1 MSFVKAERDG
11 EGDIGFGKI
20 ARRSNGKVLVEY
32 FDVPMEVESPAFWI
46 SAAAVRSA
54 VLPPQTRVFVRTENE
69 GWRVARVLN
78 GEGER
83 LLLQL
88 PNSMPAL
95 VDIEQV
101 FVRWAAPI
109 TDPISFLSQK
119 ITETALFADVRSDFL
134 AAVTAQRVS
143 SQGVGALLS
152 SAIELTSYQFEVVRR
167 ILQDP
172 VQRYLLADEVGLGKT
187 IEAGIL
193 IRQYF
198 LDEPATARV
207 LVVVPPA
214 LVGQWRQELQQRF
227 FLGDLLDDFLLVV
240 AADDTASILEV
251 IGDVG
256 MLVVDEAHHLSS
268 LNAVNN
274 DGLYKILLRYAPA
287 VPRLLLLS
295 ATPALVDE
303 GGFLRMIHLLDP
315 VIFPL
320 DDLDGFR
327 RRIKARQEVAETVAA
342 LRPENMLILDEYL
355 DRLLSAFPEDELLSA
370 NVQALQKILAG
381 FPDQADE
388 EFLRSLADLRIYL
401 SETYRLHRR
410 IMRNRRSSVPSWI
423 TPDRAGVVIWDYSC
437 KATAYFGTTVEA
449 LRLLAGNGAGSTD
462 AELARLLFD
471 AAINP
476 NLPDS
481 VEGLLRYAASTY
493 PEFGDA
499 LNELARAAEGVQC
512 HGARL
517 TRLVDGLEIMLK
529 ERCDLIVFCRENE
542 VADVVFARLKEEFGK
557 QVVRHIPA
565 FDEESGVVEW
575 QRFLDD
581 AACRILVCDRS
592 AEEGLNL
599 HGGLKVIVNY
609 DLPASPNTI
618 EQRLGR
624 VDRFGAGD
632 DVRSVVLAC
641 VDAPIEHTW
650 IACLDSGFGVFSQST
665 ASLQYLI
672 DSMLRELP
680 TGWLHQSLS
689 YIVTLTAGLHG
700 EDGLVK
706 REMLRI
712 DQQDRLDSLDDEG
725 DDEAFEALEIAD
737 EDWRT
742 FGEVV
747 DRLAF
752 ESLRFRKRPLPVAM
766 KLVPGDKLFRVEYA
780 YNTSQDTLI
789 TLGEFLTYFQRELD
803 PRAPGG
809 SSRSPMSYPYSYR
822 RNTVLT
828 AESKRQDTRPLRYG
842 SCMIDALSK
851 FVDHDDRGRAF
862 ATWRYRP
869 NAQPV
874 NESGVDLYFRF
885 DFLIEASISAAEIIF
900 EEADHVHAAVGAR
913 AIRRVADGL
922 MAPRFVR
929 VWLDDQL
936 RLVVQA
942 PDEFLET
949 YTNRAIDQDGG
960 RDFNLNPIRWTVL
973 QDRGLEPAN
982 WAELCQKAREVAE
995 TQMVQQAGYREHITA
1010 SQKRMDQMHAL
1021 KQAQFEARIAR
1032 LSGDARSVEQAELA
1046 LQYEVDNALMQGIE
1060 APDIRLDSVGAIFLS
1075 NREPFSASDQYV

>member
-1 MSFVKAERDG
+1 MGFVRAVRGSEASRG
-11 EGDIGFGKI
+11 IGKI
-20 ARRSNGKVLVEY
+20 VSRSKGKVLIEY
-32 FDVPMEVESPAFWI
+32 FDVPLQAKPPAFWVPI
-46 SAAAVRSA
+46 ADVKSA
-54 VLPPQTRVFVRTENE
+54 VLPPQTRVFVHTENE

-78 GEGER
+78 GEDER

-95 VDIEQV
+95 VDASQV
-101 FVRWAAPI
+101 FVRWSAPI
-109 TDPISFLSQK
+109 SDPISFLSQK
-119 ITETALFADVRSDFL
+119 ITETPLFADARSDFL

-152 SAIELTSYQFEVVRR
+152 SAIELTAYQFEVVRR

-214 LVGQWRQELQQRF
+214 LVGQWRQELEQRF

-240 AADDTASILEV
+240 AADDADSILDV
-251 IGDVG
+251 IGNVG

-268 LNAVNN
+268 LGAGGNG
-274 DGLYKILLRYAPA
+274 GLYEILLRYAHA

-320 DDLDGFR
+320 DDIDGFR
-327 RRIKARQEVAETVAA
+327 RRIKARQDVAETVAA

-355 DRLLSAFPEDELLSA
+355 DRLLAAFPDDGLLDI

-388 EFLRSLADLRIYL
+388 EFLQSLASLRTYL

-410 IMRNRRSSVPSWI
+410 IMRNRRSSVPSWV
-423 TPDRAGVVIWDYSC
+423 TPDRAGVAVWDYSC
-437 KATAYFGTTVEA
+437 GATAHFATTVEA
-449 LRLLAGNGAGSTD
+449 LRLEAGNGAGSAD

-476 NLPDS
+476 NLPQAI
-481 VEGLLRYAASTY
+481 ECLLGYAAPTY
-493 PEFGDA
+493 PALGDA
-499 LNELARAAEGVQC
+499 LKDLARAAEGVQRN
-512 HGARL
+512 GARI
-517 TRLVDGLEIMLK
+517 TRLVDGVELLLK
-529 ERCDLIVFCRENE
+529 ERCDLIVFCREKE
-542 VADVVFARLKEEFGK
+542 VADFVFVRLKEEFGK
-557 QVVRHIPA
+557 QVVRHTPA
-565 FDEESGVVEW
+565 FDEEASVVEW
-575 QRFLDD
+575 QRFHHD

-632 DVRSVVLAC
+632 DVRSFVLAC
-641 VDAPIEHTW
+641 IDDPMDHTW
-650 IACLDSGFGVFSQST
+650 ITCLDSGFGVFSHST
-665 ASLQYLI
+665 ASLQYLV
-672 DSMLRELP
+672 DSILRDLP
-680 TGWLHQSLS
+680 TGWLHQSLP

-700 EDGLVK
+700 EHGLVK
-706 REMLRI
+706 REMMRI

-737 EDWRT
+737 EDWQA

-752 ESLRFRKRPLPVAM
+752 ESLRFRKRPVPVTT
-766 KLVPGDKLFRVEYA
+766 KLVPGDQLFRIEYA
-780 YNTSQDTLI
+780 YNRSQETLI
-789 TLGEFLTYFQRELD
+789 TIGEFLEYFQRELD
-803 PRAPGG
+803 VRAPGANA
-809 SSRSPMSYPYSYR
+809 RSPLLYPYSYR

-828 AESKRQDTRPLRYG
+828 AESRRQDTRPLRYG
-842 SCMIDALSK
+842 SGLIAALSK
-851 FVDHDDRGRAF
+851 FVNHDDRGRAF
-862 ATWRYRP
+862 AMWRYRP
-869 NAQPV
+869 DAQPV
-874 NESGVDLYFRF
+874 NDSGVDLYFRF
-885 DFLIEASISAAEIIF
+885 DFLIEASIGPAEAVF
-900 EEADHVHAAVGAR
+900 EEADHMHATVGAR
-913 AIRRVADGL
+913 AVRRVADGV
-922 MAPRFVR
+922 MAPHFVR

-942 PDEFLET
+942 PEELLET
-949 YTNRAIDQDGG
+949 YANRAIDQGGG

-973 QDRGLEPAN
+973 KDRGLELAN

-995 TQMVQQAGYREHITA
+995 TMLVQQDGFREHIAA
-1010 SQKRMDQMHAL
+1010 SQERMAQMHAL

-1032 LSGDARSVEQAELA
+1032 LSGDARRVEQAELV
-1046 LQYEVDNALMQGIE
+1046 LQYEVDNALMQGIG
-1060 APDIRLDSVGAIFLS
+1060 APDIRLDSAGAIFLS
-1075 NREPFSASDQYV
+1075 NSQPFGAVDQHV